1 MDPNH
6 PFFDFYTRPR
16 KPVAKKSVVVQRDW
30 SLRQSIALFQKQRK
44 ENEVR
49 NLKIAKTLKWAMVRR
64 KRAELLLEQQRVKDR
79 IRICGFWVRLAHV
92 VLVCKRIKAK
102 TAKLIRERRTNESL
116 KQL

>member
-1 MDPNH
+1 M
-6 PFFDFYTRPR
+6 
-16 KPVAKKSVVVQRDW
+16 AKKSVVVQRDW